1 MTQRTWMLMTVG
13 VAVALFADSK
23 ARAEGWLSADATQAE
38 IKHIDQLIGQLGS
51 RDFRDREQATTSLIA
66 AGPSARTQLAK
77 AVQGPDAEVR
87 RRAGLI
93 LARIDKDID
102 TARLLKPKLI
112 HLVYSD
118 TRVIDAVADFAKK
131 SGYPLQF
138 EGDRVRL
145 GTRKITL
152 DTGEVTF
159 WEALDQFCRAAGLME
174 PHSPRPSSPANAAAA
189 SSREVRLMELR
200 MMQRRG
206 IPVPPARVQ
215 FGRLVLVDGQESF
228 PTSQTGA
235 VRVRV
240 LSPKTEVPGQAKTSE
255 EAVVVLEVSPEP
267 GIDWRG
273 MLAIQVEKAVDA
285 KGRDLK
291 QIRENAMP
299 TDAVMNEMIGAVRFN
314 LNMNNAAFLMD
325 VENVGSQPAPSSR
338 EVPLRL
344 KLSDREI
351 KNLSELQGLLY
362 AQIQT
367 PQEPVIRADK
377 ILQAENKTF
386 KGPENSFLKIH
397 EAQKTD
403 QGQIKLRVSVRAPSM
418 GEDALA
424 MMQGAVFVR
433 RFNGRMAFLAQQQ
446 EGEPPAVQNLL
457 LQDAKG
463 RSYQL
468 VSSEENTQANGLEIT
483 QEFRLVYQSKQGLEE
498 PAQLVYLG
506 RRLVTVEIPFAF
518 KNVKLS
524 D

>member
-1 MTQRTWMLMTVG
+1 MLMTAG
-13 VAVALFADSK
+13 FAAAFFSVSE
-23 ARAEGWLSADATQAE
+23 ARADGWLSADITQAE
-38 IKHIDQLIGQLGS
+38 IRHIEQLIGQLGS
-51 RDFRDREQATTSLIA
+51 RDFSERERATTSLIA
-66 AGPSARTQLAK
+66 AGASARTQLAK

-93 LARIDKDID
+93 LTRIDKDID
-102 TARLLKPKLI
+102 TARLLKPKRI

-152 DTGEVTF
+152 DTGDVTF
-159 WEALDQFCRAAGLME
+159 WEALDQFCRATGLME
-174 PHSPRPSSPANAAAA
+174 PHSPRPTNPATAAAA

-206 IPVPPARVQ
+206 WPVPPARID
-215 FGRLVLVDGQESF
+215 FGRLVLVDGQETL
-228 PTSQTGA
+228 PTSHMGA

-240 LSPKTEVPGQAKTSE
+240 LSPKTEIPASVKTSE

-273 MLAIQVEKAVDA
+273 VLAAQVEKATDA
-285 KGRDLK
+285 KGREIK
-291 QIRENAMP
+291 QIRENVTP
-299 TDAVMNEMIGAVRFN
+299 GDGTVNEWAGAVALN
-314 LNMNNAAFLMD
+314 LNMANQAVIFAGGD
-325 VENVGSQPAPSSR
+325 IDSVGNQSSPPTR
-338 EVPLRL
+338 EFPIRL
-344 KLSDREI
+344 KLPDRNT
-351 KNLSELQGLLY
+351 KSLNELRGTIY
-362 AQIQT
+362 AQVQT

-377 ILQAENKTF
+377 ILQAEGKTF
-386 KGPENSFLKIH
+386 KGPENSFLKVH
-397 EAQKTD
+397 EVQKTD
-403 QGQIKLRVSVRAPSM
+403 QGQVKLRVSVRAPSM

-446 EGEPPAVQNLL
+446 EGEPPTVQNLL

-483 QEFRLVYQSKQGLEE
+483 QEFRLVYQSKQGLET